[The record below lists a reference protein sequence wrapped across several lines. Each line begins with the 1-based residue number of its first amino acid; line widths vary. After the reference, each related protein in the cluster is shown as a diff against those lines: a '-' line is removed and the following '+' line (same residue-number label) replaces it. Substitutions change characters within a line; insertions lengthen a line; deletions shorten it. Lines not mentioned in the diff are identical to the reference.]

1 MDKYNQTL
9 PDTWHGTSQGIDR
22 SHFFQDPGK
31 MILGKIEKMGV
42 PFMFYKY
49 ISRIVSSFISSPPI
63 QLFSENSHVI
73 RWGLQFITF
82 TFHDTKFKVQ

>member
-31 MILGKIEKMGV
+31 MILGKDRKNGV
-42 PFMFYKY
+42 PFMFYIVY
-49 ISRIVSSFISSPPI
+49 IADSIFVLSSPPI

-73 RWGLQFITF
+73 RWETPVYNLY
-82 TFHDTKFKVQ
+82 VS